1 MGTRIETGAASAL
14 PLHSQLLEIIIII
27 IIIIIINNQ
36 RQAAERSSPPQSGPE
51 WRLPLTLVPPIPR
64 CGTSAAVDAPQKPET
79 CHHLRPQYESPST
92 PATIALPT
100 LRPCRQRHLWPSR
113 APKNQCRH
121 RCHHPPTFP
130 RSQLATIRAGNG
142 ATTQP
147 GPTLAAQL

>member
-51 WRLPLTLVPPIPR
+51 WRLPLTLVPP
-64 CGTSAAVDAPQKPET
+64 
-79 CHHLRPQYESPST
+79 SP